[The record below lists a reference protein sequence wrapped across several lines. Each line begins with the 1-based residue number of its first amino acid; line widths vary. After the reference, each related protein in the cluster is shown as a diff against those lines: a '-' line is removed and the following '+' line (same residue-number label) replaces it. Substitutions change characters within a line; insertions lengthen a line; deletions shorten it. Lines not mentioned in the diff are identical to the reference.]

1 MDPPRRGRSG
11 TVLPALNDNG
21 DTQDEIYSEP
31 CQRRLDLL
39 EQLDIIL
46 DHEHV
51 TPSFWA
57 VLMMSD
63 IELLEKLVVEA
74 EKSPYLVKFCQHA
87 CTAIPL
93 TWKQK
98 EPRFRQSNQSASSTS
113 SGTNNRNETLKKKAK
128 KRDNESCVI
137 RKQSAGVQVAHI
149 YPWCLLSGNQT
160 NVGLSY
166 PPFWEMLKYFW
177 SPARISLWHSK
188 IFTNPERPGT
198 PYDSISNLIC
208 LSSDLHQAWTD
219 GRFAL
224 RPLEY
229 NAEKTEL
236 KFQFYYQPAPN
247 HSLGDRISL
256 LTRPGSSRDL
266 DGLYRNQ
273 GTVLTLVLVDDNGQ
287 VLRVRSG
294 QEFTFKT
301 SDPVELPLPSKELLE
316 MAWILARVVNLS
328 GAGEEKEIEEFSSDD
343 GYDIGITAKTERIRD
358 WLEKSAQS
366 SDNSSEMD
374 IDTTGITSAG
384 PSPMKTRDITTETEN
399 TLEQHTLTRENEI

>member
-11 TVLPALNDNG
+11 TVLPALNDNS
-21 DTQDEIYSEP
+21 DTQDEIYNEP

-51 TPSFWA
+51 APSFWA
-57 VLMMSD
+57 VLMMAD
-63 IELLEKLVVEA
+63 IELLENLVVEA
-74 EKSPYLVKFCQHA
+74 EKSPYLVEFCQHA

-98 EPRFRQSNQSASSTS
+98 EPVNRQSSQSSSRTG
-113 SGTNNRNETLKKKAK
+113 GTNNRNKTLSRKAK
-128 KRDNESCVI
+128 DRDNDSCVI
-137 RKQSAGVQVAHI
+137 RKDKVGLQIAHI
-149 YPWCLLSGNQT
+149 YPWCLLSGNET
-160 NVGLSY
+160 NVSRSY
-166 PPFWEMLKYFW
+166 PPFWRMLRYFW
-177 SPARISLWHSK
+177 SPARISLWHSE
-188 IFTNPERPGT
+188 IFTNPKRPGT

-219 GRFAL
+219 GRFSL

-229 NAEKTEL
+229 NAENTEL

-247 HSLGDRISL
+247 HSLDDRISL
-256 LTRPGSSRDL
+256 LTRPESSRDL
-266 DGLYRNQ
+266 DGLYKNQ
-273 GTVLTLVLVDDNGQ
+273 HGLFRLTIVDDNGQ

-294 QEFTFKT
+294 QEFTLKT
-301 SDPVELPLPSKELLE
+301 SDPVNLPLPSKQLME

-343 GYDIGITAKTERIRD
+343 GYDIDITAKTEAIKD
-358 WLEKSAQS
+358 WLEQSFQS